1 MKKRRQSPAKF
12 DCLNSLPQEHFVE
25 DLPLHPVYRM
35 ERIMPSCINYGNWS
49 DHLPPHDEVLA
60 TVALLAHYGD
70 AGAPQFL
77 GGFSLLGERCFA
89 E

>member
-1 MKKRRQSPAKF
+1 M
-12 DCLNSLPQEHFVE
+12 H
-25 DLPLHPVYRM
+25 
-35 ERIMPSCINYGNWS
+35 SCINYGNWS

-70 AGAPQFL
+70 AGAPQLL